1 MDITCNQ
8 LTDFLFAKADMNKI
22 PLAGSFELTPRCT
35 LDCKMCYIHRKS
47 SDKSAIAEEKDT
59 KFWIDLATKA
69 RDAGML
75 ILLLTGGEPL
85 LRSDFDEIYKE
96 CKKLGLL
103 VSVNTNA
110 TLLNE
115 DKIRLF
121 TEYPPQK
128 INITLYG
135 SSPETYGKLCGN
147 ASAYQKVTD
156 SIRRLKEAGIIVK
169 LNYSITPD
177 NVDDIP
183 AVTAFAKELDIPVKA
198 ASYMFSP
205 VRTCGETFR
214 LTPEEA
220 AKAKLDWQRNT
231 FGDEE
236 LKKLISESE
245 TVPEANDISCSQRIN
260 CRAGLST
267 FWVTWKGE
275 MTLCGMMSGPNI
287 PINDFGE
294 TWKKICEERE
304 RIFLPKKCSTCSLRK
319 KCDMCAAVSIAETGR
334 SDEVPPYAC
343 QKAHEYERICKEF
356 INKTPL

>member
-1 MDITCNQ
+1 MDISCTQ
-8 LTDFLFAKADMNKI
+8 LTDYLFAKADINKI

-35 LDCKMCYIHRKS
+35 LDCKMCYIHRRS
-47 SDKSAIAEEKDT
+47 SDKSAIAEEKDAH
-59 KFWIDLATKA
+59 FWIDLAAKA

-85 LRSDFDEIYKE
+85 LRKDFDEIYKE

-110 TLLNE
+110 TLIDE

-121 TEYPPQK
+121 TEYPPHK

-135 SSPETYGKLCGN
+135 ASPGTYGNLCGN
-147 ASAYQKVTD
+147 ASAYQKVAD
-156 SIRRLKEAGIIVK
+156 SIRELKKAGINLK

-177 NVDDIP
+177 NADDIP
-183 AVTAFAKELDIPVKA
+183 AVTAFAKELDVPIQA

-205 VRTCGETFR
+205 VRSCGETFR
-214 LTPEEA
+214 LSPEEA
-220 AKAKLDWQRNT
+220 AKAKLDWNVNI
-231 FGDEE
+231 FGDE
-236 LKKLISESE
+236 KLIRLLESDSP
-245 TVPEANDISCSQRIN
+245 PEANDISCSQRIN

-275 MTLCGMMSGPNI
+275 MTPCGMMAEPNI
-287 PINDFGE
+287 PITDFGE
-294 TWKKICEERE
+294 AWKQICEERE
-304 RIFLPKKCSTCSLRK
+304 KIFLPKECSACSLRK
-319 KCDMCAAVSIAETGR
+319 KCDMCAAVSIAETGK

-343 QKAHEYERICKEF
+343 KKAHEYERICKEF
-356 INKTPL
+356 ILRQ

>member
-1 MDITCNQ
+1 MDITCDQ
-8 LTDFLFAKADMNKI
+8 LTTFLFAKADINKI
-22 PLAGSFELTPRCT
+22 PLAGSFELTSRCT
-35 LDCKMCYIHRKS
+35 LDCKMCYIHKRS
-47 SDKSAIAEEKDT
+47 SDKSAIAEEKDA
-59 KFWIDLATKA
+59 KFWIDLAAKA
-69 RDAGML
+69 RDSGML
-75 ILLLTGGEPL
+75 MLLLTGGEPL
-85 LRSDFDEIYKE
+85 LRSDFDEIYTE

-128 INITLYG
+128 ISITLYG
-135 SSPETYGKLCGN
+135 ASPETYGKLCGN

-156 SIRRLKEAGIIVK
+156 SIRKLKNAGVNIK

-177 NVDDIP
+177 NVEDIP
-183 AVTAFAKELDIPVKA
+183 AVTAFAKELDVPVKA

-205 VRTCGETFR
+205 TRTCGETFR

-220 AKAKLDWQRNT
+220 AKAKLDWQRNM

-236 LKKLISESE
+236 TKRILIKSDAIPES
-245 TVPEANDISCSQRIN
+245 NDISCSQRIN

-275 MTLCGMMSGPNI
+275 MTPCGMMSGPNV
-287 PINDFGE
+287 PIQDF
-294 TWKKICEERE
+294 TQAWKKICEERDK
-304 RIFLPKKCSTCSLRK
+304 IFLPKECSTCLLRK
-319 KCDMCAAVSIAETGR
+319 KCDMCAAVSMAECGK
-334 SDEVPPYAC
+334 SDSVPPYAC
-343 QKAHEYERICKEF
+343 QKAHEFQKICNEF
-356 INKTPL
+356 ISRQ

>member
-1 MDITCNQ
+1 MNLDITCDQ
-8 LTDFLFAKADMNKI
+8 LTDFLFLKADMNKI

-35 LDCKMCYIHRKS
+35 LDCKMCYIHRRS
-47 SDKSAIAEEKDT
+47 SDKSAIAQEKDT
-59 KFWIDLATKA
+59 VFWIDLATKA

-85 LRSDFDEIYKE
+85 LRSDFNEIYTE

-103 VSVNTNA
+103 ISVNTNA
-110 TLLNE
+110 TLLDDE
-115 DKIRLF
+115 KIRLF

-128 INITLYG
+128 ISITLYG
-135 SSPETYGKLCGN
+135 SSAETYGRLCGN

-156 SIRRLKEAGIIVK
+156 SIRKLKDAGINVK

-183 AVTAFAKELDIPVKA
+183 AVTAFAKELNVPVKA

-205 VRTCGETFR
+205 TRTCGETFR
-214 LTPEEA
+214 LTPEDA
-220 AKAKLDWQRNT
+220 AKAKLEWQRNM

-236 LKKLISESE
+236 LKRLLIKAESL
-245 TVPEANDISCSQRIN
+245 PEPNDISCSQRIN

-275 MTLCGMMSGPNI
+275 MTPCGMMNGPNVLI
-287 PINDFGE
+287 KDFGDA
-294 TWKKICEERE
+294 WKKIREERE
-304 RIFLPKKCSTCSLRK
+304 KIFLPKECSNCPLRQ
-319 KCDMCAAVSIAETGR
+319 KCDMCAAVSMAECGR
-334 SDEVPPYAC
+334 SDSVPPYAC
-343 QKAHEYERICKEF
+343 QKAHKFQKLCDDF
-356 INKTPL
+356 ISRK